1 MKSVTLLF
9 VGLMALPAFSHG
21 QEVTAVEM
29 NEAATKIRKQ
39 HGLSAQQLDQ
49 DLVKLAYRWAE
60 RLAKTGR
67 LSHGGGEQI
76 IAMGYRSTD
85 SVFKAWMRS
94 SGHRSWILSRT
105 TRCGWACK
113 RSKSGRLFWV
123 GAFRK

>member
-1 MKSVTLLF
+1 MKLGTLLL
-9 VGLMALPAFSHG
+9 VVLLGLPAVNFG
-21 QEVTAVEM
+21 QEATAVEM

-39 HGLSAQQLDQ
+39 HGLSAQHLDQ
-49 DLVKLAYRWAE
+49 DLVKLADRWAE
-60 RLAKTGR
+60 HLAKTGR

-105 TRCGWACK
+105 TKCGWACK